1 MAVIVEYCSLTRY
14 KHYKI
19 KGKPTTL
26 GADHGLNIA
35 FDSKEIFVE
44 TEVKIY
50 PFESFLAEF
59 GGALSLFT
67 GFTFVIILDLV
78 EATLQNCRAK
88 FK

>member
-1 MAVIVEYCSLTRY
+1 MTRY

-26 GADHGLNIA
+26 GADHGINIA

-59 GGALSLFT
+59 GGALGLFLGFSFMTIWDGMT
-67 GFTFVIILDLV
+67 GMMISVMELKKV
-78 EATLQNCRAK
+78 SNK
-88 FK
+88 